1 MEENNEQ
8 IPVVKKIS
16 GPALASFICSLVGLI
31 IAGIPCGIA
40 AVVTG
45 ILGIAKFKPETQKCR
60 WMAIFGLIL
69 GIIDVVLVA
78 IALPAIYKQLGIF

>member
-8 IPVVKKIS
+8 TPVVKKIS

-31 IAGIPCGIA
+31 IA
-40 AVVTG
+40 G

-78 IALPAIYKQLGIF
+78 IALPTIYKQLGIF